1 MTAEKQGLWVTIRRI
16 AASDRISGLIM
27 LGFALAGLLLANLPF
42 TAHAFEQLE
51 EFRIAIPRTNI
62 DMGLGHWVQ
71 DGLLTVFFLTVGLEL
86 KQELTTGSLSNP
98 KAAAVPM
105 LCAVGGMLVPPVLFI
120 AVIALFA
127 HFGPGGVGEL
137 VIASGTDFSFGE
149 MSHGWAVPTATDI
162 AFSLAVLALFAKA
175 LPGSIRAFL
184 MTLATVDDLLAII
197 LIAVFFSSVNA
208 WYWFIG
214 IAACAVVWYFLV
226 RMQKVPWLAVAIV
239 GILAW
244 VMMFEAGIHPTLAG
258 VLVGL
263 LTPARERFGEKSPRA
278 ERYADKLQPF
288 SALLALPIF
297 ALFATGVHFESL
309 TWALFVSPVVI
320 AVIVALVV
328 GKPLGIMITAGLS
341 THLAGLRMAKGLRVR
356 DMFPAACACGIGF
369 TVSFLIASLAYQDAE
384 LSAESRFGVLIASL
398 IAAVISGILLS
409 RQSKRFEAAQRQSSE
424 TDDRYADDGTD
435 DEVETVLE
443 DGTIAVSQMIGTR
456 NETK

>member
-1 MTAEKQGLWVTIRRI
+1 MTTKKQGLWATIRRI

-42 TAHAFEQLE
+42 TAHAFERLE
-51 EFRIAIPRTNI
+51 EFRIAIPHTNI

-105 LCAVGGMLVPPVLFI
+105 LCAVGGMLVPPALFI
-120 AVIALFA
+120 AVISLFA
-127 HFGPGGVGEL
+127 HFGPGGAGEL
-137 VIASGTDFSFGE
+137 VIASSTSFSFSE
-149 MSHGWAVPTATDI
+149 MSQGWAVPTATDI
-162 AFSLAVLALFAKA
+162 AFSLAVLALFARA

-214 IAACAVVWYFLV
+214 IAVCAVVWFFLV
-226 RMQKVPWLAVAIV
+226 RMQKVPWLAVVIV
-239 GILAW
+239 GVLAW

-278 ERYADKLQPF
+278 ERYAEKLQPF

-320 AVIVALVV
+320 AVIVALVI
-328 GKPLGIMITAGLS
+328 GKPLGIMITAWLS
-341 THLAGLRMAKGLRVR
+341 THLAGLKMAKGLRVR

-369 TVSFLIASLAYQDAE
+369 TVSFLIASLAYEDAE

-409 RQSKRFEAAQRQSSE
+409 RQSKRFEIAQRQSSE
-424 TDDRYADDGTD
+424 ASDQHDDADE
-435 DEVETVLE
+435 EVETVLE
-443 DGTIAVSQMIGTR
+443 DGTIAVSQMIGTKTR
-456 NETK
+456 TK

>member
-1 MTAEKQGLWVTIRRI
+1 M
-16 AASDRISGLIM
+16 
-27 LGFALAGLLLANLPF
+27 
-42 TAHAFEQLE
+42 
-51 EFRIAIPRTNI
+51 
-62 DMGLGHWVQ
+62 
-71 DGLLTVFFLTVGLEL
+71 
-86 KQELTTGSLSNP
+86 
-98 KAAAVPM
+98 
-105 LCAVGGMLVPPVLFI
+105 
-120 AVIALFA
+120 
-127 HFGPGGVGEL
+127 
-137 VIASGTDFSFGE
+137 
-149 MSHGWAVPTATDI
+149 
-162 AFSLAVLALFAKA
+162 
-175 LPGSIRAFL
+175 
-184 MTLATVDDLLAII
+184 
-197 LIAVFFSSVNA
+197 
-208 WYWFIG
+208 
-214 IAACAVVWYFLV
+214 
-226 RMQKVPWLAVAIV
+226 
-239 GILAW
+239 
-244 VMMFEAGIHPTLAG
+244 
-258 VLVGL
+258 LVGL

-328 GKPLGIMITAGLS
+328 GKPLGIMITAWLS

>member
-1 MTAEKQGLWVTIRRI
+1 MMTTKKQGLWATIRRI

-42 TAHAFEQLE
+42 TAHAFERLE
-51 EFRIAIPRTNI
+51 EFRIAIPHTNI

-105 LCAVGGMLVPPVLFI
+105 LCAVGGMLVPPALFI
-120 AVIALFA
+120 AVISLFA
-127 HFGPGGVGEL
+127 HFGPGGAGEL
-137 VIASGTDFSFGE
+137 VIASSTSFSFSE
-149 MSHGWAVPTATDI
+149 MSQGWAVPTATDI
-162 AFSLAVLALFAKA
+162 AFSLAVLALFARA

-214 IAACAVVWYFLV
+214 IAVCAVVWFFLV
-226 RMQKVPWLAVAIV
+226 RMQKVPWLAVVIV
-239 GILAW
+239 GVLAW

-278 ERYADKLQPF
+278 ERYAEKLQPF

-320 AVIVALVV
+320 AVIVALVI
-328 GKPLGIMITAGLS
+328 GKPLGIMITAWLS
-341 THLAGLRMAKGLRVR
+341 THLAGLKMAKGLRVR

-369 TVSFLIASLAYQDAE
+369 TVSFLIASLAYEDAE

-409 RQSKRFEAAQRQSSE
+409 RQSKRFEIAQRQSSE
-424 TDDRYADDGTD
+424 ASDQHDDADE
-435 DEVETVLE
+435 EVETVLE
-443 DGTIAVSQMIGTR
+443 DGTIAVSQMIGTKTR
-456 NETK
+456 TK